1 MSQSSQFWKSRR
13 FKMTVNIFLW
23 GWTARLG
30 HFSKTQDCP
39 LFFFNF
45 YFFILIFWSHFSC
58 PALSYFVFI
67 VPRWAYNNFVHMT
80 KNCLISSKQKW
91 GLPMQISL
99 SLSLGP
105 WDRRGKEKQCSVV
118 KNKTLNFSL
127 PLCIFPSEHRM
138 FTWIVLL
145 SYSRRWARGSAV
157 SSGKNHEGDSAFGPF
172 KDGNCFFMGYSF

>member
-13 FKMTVNIFLW
+13 FKMTVNIFCGDGQPDWDIFLK
-23 GWTARLG
+23 L
-30 HFSKTQDCP
+30 KIV
-39 LFFFNF
+39 LYFFLIFT
-45 YFFILIFWSHFSC
+45 FFILIFWSHFSC

-118 KNKTLNFSL
+118 RNKTLNVSL